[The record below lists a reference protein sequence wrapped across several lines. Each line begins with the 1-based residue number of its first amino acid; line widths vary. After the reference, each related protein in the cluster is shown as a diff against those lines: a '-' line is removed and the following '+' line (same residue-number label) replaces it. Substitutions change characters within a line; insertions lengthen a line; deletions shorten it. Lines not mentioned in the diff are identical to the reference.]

1 MNFRNVLLVAS
12 TVLLSTGGAFA
23 ADKIAVIASDTPS
36 ANQYWAKAEQGA
48 EAKGK
53 ELGVEVT
60 FLGPAG
66 GETDVSGQIA
76 LVEDQLTKGIKGLA
90 IAPSDT
96 AALVPTIQKALK
108 QGVKVVFMDKTAD
121 VPDLTYIGTNNVPAA
136 AIGGKYVCDHVAK
149 GSEVAVLQGLVT
161 HTTGQA
167 RAQGGH
173 DSLTE
178 CGMKIVSEQPADWD
192 TGKAQSVTEN
202 MLTAHPHLKAIVASN
217 DNMALGAV
225 QAVKN
230 AKLLGKVMVVGFDGN
245 PGAAESILNG
255 ELSASVAQ
263 RPVEMGGTAVESLV
277 KLMKGES
284 LPATIDTGAVLVDK
298 DNAAKFK

>member
-1 MNFRNVLLVAS
+1 MNLRLTLLATSALLVSVA
-12 TVLLSTGGAFA
+12 GAFA
-23 ADKIAVIASDTPS
+23 ADKIAVIASDTPAAS
-36 ANQYWAKAEQGA
+36 QYWAKVEQGA

-53 ELGVEVT
+53 ELGVDVIY
-60 FLGPAG
+60 LGPAG
-66 GETDVSGQIA
+66 GESDVSGQIA

-90 IAPSDT
+90 LAPSDG
-96 AALVPTIQKALK
+96 AALSPVVERALK

-121 VPDLTYIGTNNVPAA
+121 VRGLTYIGTNNVPAA
-136 AIGGKYVCDHVAK
+136 AIGGKYACDNVPK
-149 GSEVAVLQGLVT
+149 GSEVAVIQGLAT

-167 RAQGGH
+167 RAKGAH
-173 DSLTE
+173 DSLAE
-178 CGMKIVSEQPADWD
+178 CGLKIVSEQPADWD

-202 MLTAHPHLKAIVASN
+202 MLTAHPNLKAIVASN

-230 AKLLGKVMVVGFDGN
+230 AKLLGKILIVGFDGN

-255 ELSASVAQ
+255 ELGASVAQ
-263 RPVEMGGTAVESLV
+263 KPVEMGAIAVESVV
-277 KLMKGES
+277 KLMKGET
-284 LPATIDTGAVLVDK
+284 LPANIDTGATLVTK